1 MHLSVRDVGA
11 RCAAPRRLSVGG
23 TLARPRSGA
32 GRAHGAGRARRR
44 PRPSWRHR
52 PAGPQLAVPEARPTV
67 PPPAARRP
75 PLGHPPAR
83 TREPASPVRR
93 RPSRHGCAPAPPLP
107 SCPERPLGDTPA
119 ALRPVSGGP
128 AWGTGS
134 RSGRA
139 LGMGRDALRPSRSDA
154 AGRRDRAL
162 SPEPGASR
170 CGMENSGRP
179 HYSPSRPQ
187 RQGSLRMLAP
197 DPASAPRPTVCP
209 GN

>member
-1 MHLSVRDVGA
+1 MGQAEPDADLA
-11 RCAAPRRLSVGG
+11 RAGG
-23 TLARPRSGA
+23 TALQARSWLS
-32 GRAHGAGRARRR
+32 
-44 PRPSWRHR
+44 PRP
-52 PAGPQLAVPEARPTV
+52 A
-67 PPPAARRP
+67 PPSRRP

-93 RPSRHGCAPAPPLP
+93 RPSRHGCPPAPPLP

-119 ALRPVSGGP
+119 ALRPVSAGP

-139 LGMGRDALRPSRSDA
+139 LGMGSDALRPSRSDA

-179 HYSPSRPQ
+179 HCSPSRPQ

-197 DPASAPRPTVCP
+197 DPGSRPASYSLSGELTLKELPSRSWGDHPLGAQPPSSCDL
-209 GN
+209 